1 MRYQEGYLQKRFGG
15 WHVRYYVTTADGGR
29 KQKTHRLCDDQ
40 QKKSHVKQLR
50 DAYMREHVNV
60 GVENTGP
67 MGVVEFWDKIY
78 LPFIESN
85 NNLKPSTVHG
95 YKQVWNQH
103 LKLHFGTL
111 HLSDYKTHMM
121 SVFLTGLAKTLRPRT
136 LNAIKWLASAIFA
149 HAVATGNCE
158 TNPIRDAMVLG
169 KTLGHGDTKS
179 YTLEEMENVITALV
193 DRVDAQLV
201 MALSFFA
208 GMRKGEIQGLK
219 WVDIDGDFI
228 HVRRAFSRGVVGTP
242 KSKKSV
248 RSLPIIQPL
257 RGLLML
263 WRAKCPKEQVWL
275 FHNSEGSPT
284 EDQPGRG
291 ALNMDQFARE
301 VIRPALRKKGCEWK
315 GFHAGRRGLGS
326 ELRSL
331 TGNSTAARDML
342 GHTTTRVTEEH
353 YEHTLPEDALRG
365 MRLLEEKTL
374 GK

>member
-15 WHVRYYVTTADGGR
+15 WHVRYYVTTPDGGR

-50 DAYMREHVNV
+50 DDYMREHVNI
-60 GVENTGP
+60 GVENAGP
-67 MGVVEFWDKIY
+67 IGVVEFWDKIY

-103 LKLHFGTL
+103 LKSHFGTL

-208 GMRKGEIQGLK
+208 GMRKGEIQGLQ
-219 WVDIDGDFI
+219 WSDVDERFI
-228 HVRRAFSRGVVGTP
+228 HVRRAFSRGVVGVP

-257 RGLLML
+257 RIPLML
-263 WRAKCPKEQVWL
+263 WKSKAGDGVVWV
-275 FHNSEGSPT
+275 FSNTEG
-284 EDQPGRG
+284 G

-301 VIRPALRKKGCEWK
+301 VIRPTLRKKGCEWK
-315 GFHAGRRGLGS
+315 GFHAGRRGLGTV
-326 ELRSL
+326 LRSL
-331 TGNSTAARDML
+331 TGNSTAGRDVL
-342 GHTTTRVTEEH
+342 GHATTQVTEGS
-353 YEHTLPEDALRG
+353 YEHRLPEDALRG
-365 MRLLEEKTL
+365 MRLLEERASK
-374 GK
+374 